1 MSTTLIALL
10 LATGASLAW
19 SGLDSAR
26 KILASRISPSALLL
40 LVTASAAP
48 LFALWTALDGMPD
61 LELDYAWPALTS
73 VVLNVL
79 ANLGFFVAIRS
90 SPLSVTIPLLSLTP
104 VFTTLL
110 AIPTLGER
118 PTLVQGTGIVL
129 VVAGALFLNARRRD
143 PAAGSFWRSLVHE
156 RGPLWMAVVALLWS
170 ITIPLDKMAA
180 DRASAPLHGFVLNA
194 GVAVFALVLVWRQG
208 TFREMAR
215 VREMP
220 GAFGLALL
228 LSVLALGLQLLALQL
243 IWVGFVETL
252 KRGIGNVM
260 ALILGRFLFA
270 EVITRG
276 KIAAILLMGVG
287 VALILI

>member
-1 MSTTLIALL
+1 MSTTLTALL
-10 LATGASLAW
+10 LATAASLAW

-26 KILASRISPSALLL
+26 KILSSRISPAALLF
-40 LVTASAAP
+40 LVTGATAP
-48 LFALWTALDGMPD
+48 LFALWTAVDGLP
-61 LELDYAWPALTS
+61 EVGRGYALPAFGS

-90 SPLSVTIPLLSLTP
+90 SPLSLTIPLLSLTP

-118 PTLVQGTGIVL
+118 PTLMQAAGIAL
-129 VVAGALFLNARRRD
+129 VVVGALLLNLRRRD
-143 PAAGSFWRSLVHE
+143 PAAGSFWRAMVHE

-170 ITIPLDKMAA
+170 VSIPLDKMAA
-180 DRASAPLHGFVLNA
+180 DRASAPFHGLVLNA
-194 GVAVFALVLVWRQG
+194 GVAAFALILVLRQG
-208 TFREMAR
+208 TFHEVQR

-220 GAFGLALL
+220 GTFGVTLL
-228 LSVLALGLQLLALQL
+228 LSTLALGLQLLALQL

-252 KRGIGNVM
+252 KRGIGNGM

-270 EVITRG
+270 EVITPG
-276 KIAAILLMGVG
+276 KVAAVLLMGVG
-287 VALILI
+287 VALILV

>member
-1 MSTTLIALL
+1 VSTTLTALL
-10 LATGASLAW
+10 LATAASLAW

-26 KILASRISPSALLL
+26 KILSSRISPAALLF
-40 LVTASAAP
+40 LVTGATAP
-48 LFALWTALDGMPD
+48 LFALWTAVDGLPAVGPG
-61 LELDYAWPALTS
+61 YALPALTS

-90 SPLSVTIPLLSLTP
+90 SPLSLTIPLLSLTP

-118 PTLVQGTGIVL
+118 PTLVQAAGIAL
-129 VVAGALFLNARRRD
+129 VVAGALLLNIRRRD
-143 PAAGSFWRSLVHE
+143 PATGSFWRSLIHE
-156 RGPLWMAVVALLWS
+156 RGPLWMALVALLWS
-170 ITIPLDKMAA
+170 ITIPLDKLAA
-180 DRASAPLHGFVLNA
+180 ERASSPFHGFVLNA
-194 GVAVFALVLVWRQG
+194 GVAAFALILVLRQG
-208 TFREMAR
+208 TLHEVAR

-220 GAFGLALL
+220 GAFGVALL
-228 LSVLALGLQLLALQL
+228 LSTLALGLQLLALQL

-260 ALILGRFLFA
+260 ALILGRSLFA
-270 EVITRG
+270 EVITPG
-276 KIAAILLMGVG
+276 KVAAVLLMGVG

>member
-1 MSTTLIALL
+1 MSITLTALL
-10 LATGASLAW
+10 LATGASLSW

-26 KILASRISPSALLL
+26 KVLASRIGPTALLL

-48 LFALWTALDGMPD
+48 LFALWAVLDGLP
-61 LELDYAWPALTS
+61 EVGRDYAWPALTS
-73 VVLNVL
+73 VLLNVL

-90 SPLSVTIPLLSLTP
+90 SPLSVTIPMLSLTP

-118 PTLVQGTGIVL
+118 PTLVQGAGIAL
-129 VVAGALFLNARRRD
+129 VVAGAFLLNAWRRD
-143 PAAGSFWRSLVHE
+143 PAAGSFWRSLAHE
-156 RGPLWMAVVALLWS
+156 RGPLWMAGVALLWS
-170 ITIPLDKMAA
+170 ITIPLDKMASE
-180 DRASAPLHGFVLNA
+180 RASAPVHGFVLNA

-220 GAFGLALL
+220 GAFGLALV
-228 LSVLALGLQLLALQL
+228 LSTLALGLQLLALQL

-270 EVITRG
+270 EVITPG
-276 KIAAILLMGVG
+276 KVAAVLLMGVG